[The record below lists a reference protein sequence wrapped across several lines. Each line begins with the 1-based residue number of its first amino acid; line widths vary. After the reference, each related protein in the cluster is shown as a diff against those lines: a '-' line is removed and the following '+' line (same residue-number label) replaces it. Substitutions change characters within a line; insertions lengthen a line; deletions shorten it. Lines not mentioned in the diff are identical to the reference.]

1 MIVKSSMT
9 KSLFFFLPDTVN
21 QVSKNFC
28 MFYNSYNLYKMVN
41 QVTIKLKTIKGE
53 WSTTFQKSTRVKDVI
68 LALKVHFRLP
78 KDGIYTGMFQ
88 FAQEEDSFRIQQ
100 DV

>member
-1 MIVKSSMT
+1 
-9 KSLFFFLPDTVN
+9 
-21 QVSKNFC
+21 
-28 MFYNSYNLYKMVN
+28 MVN

-78 KDGIYTGMFQ
+78 KDGINTIHKEDTPDIAMQHNKALVNYNVSDGDVLELK
-88 FAQEEDSFRIQQ
+88 QE
-100 DV
+100 